1 MGGASFLAPPITGC
15 VRPSS
20 RATLALSVSGHVR
33 IGQGREAEILD
44 YGDGRVLRLLWNTD
58 RELWLDREEA
68 ALRAASAAGAPVPSV
83 YERTRVDGRPGL
95 VMERLDGSDL
105 LTRLGRRPWTVL
117 SAGRLLGRI
126 HSRLHAVPAPTTLP
140 PLKGQLLELLE
151 RQAERVPADLATEAH
166 ERLAELPDGDR
177 LCHGDYH
184 PANVLLAPGGPRV
197 IDWAGASRGD
207 PIADV
212 CRTRLLIEL
221 GEVPAHAPVLVRRL
235 DRAGRSLLLRSYLR
249 SYGRPD
255 RGLLDDWQRVI
266 AITRLAEGIDAERGA
281 LMRLLE
287 AGPGFG
293 TSLSGR

>member
-1 MGGASFLAPPITGC
+1 
-15 VRPSS
+15 
-20 RATLALSVSGHVR
+20 VSGRVR

-44 YGDGRVLRLLWNTD
+44 HGDGRVLRLLWNAD
-58 RELWLDREEA
+58 REPWLDREEA
-68 ALRAASAAGAPVPSV
+68 ALRAAGAAGAPVPLV

-105 LTRLGRRPWTVL
+105 LTRLGRRPWTVV

-126 HSRLHAVPAPTTLP
+126 HARLHAVRAPAALP
-140 PLKGQLLELLE
+140 PLKDQVRDLLE
-151 RQAERVPADLATEAH
+151 RNAERVPADLATEAH
-166 ERLAELPDGDR
+166 QQLAELPDGDR

-184 PANVLLAPGGPRV
+184 PANVLLGAAGPRV

-207 PIADV
+207 PLADV

-221 GEVPAHAPVLVRRL
+221 GEVPDHAPVLVRRL

-255 RGLLDDWQRVI
+255 RGLVDAWQRVLAI
-266 AITRLAEGIDAERGA
+266 ARLAEGIDAERAA
-281 LMRLLE
+281 LMRLL
-287 AGPGFG
+287 
-293 TSLSGR
+293 GRARG